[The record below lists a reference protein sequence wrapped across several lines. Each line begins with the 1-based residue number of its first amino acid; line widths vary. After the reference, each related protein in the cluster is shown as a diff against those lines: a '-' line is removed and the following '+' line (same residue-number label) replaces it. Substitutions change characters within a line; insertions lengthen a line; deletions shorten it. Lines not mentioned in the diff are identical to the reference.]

1 MTDTFPNWLT
11 VRMMKGVRGFNIDA
25 YLMALE
31 GWRRGLTLTWYDD
44 LSKKKD
50 MRIVGFNPL
59 GKSFSLSEKDGE
71 NLHYF
76 YRSRGDKVS
85 NEAVDT
91 VHHKDKAKEYLKKSK
106 VSTPKG
112 IKVNQ
117 DINQTTLK
125 KAIKSLKYPLVVKP
139 ALGSLGK
146 GVTTNIQSDDEL
158 FQAIQQVKENYED
171 YQDLIIEEYVE
182 GEEYRVYV
190 VDNEVVAATKRIAA
204 NVIGDGVSTIKQLI
218 EKKNEIR
225 KENPYLAKKLI
236 KIDDT
241 VITYLNKQ
249 EITIDDVP
257 QKNEYI
263 RLKGQA
269 NISAGGDPIDETDD
283 LDKKSKQLAIDAV
296 KSIPN
301 LHHAGVDIIINKDKK
316 MVLEINATA
325 DIAMH
330 VFPMK
335 GTPHNIPAKILD
347 YYYKGTSNNANDKT
361 SLFFDYC
368 DVRDILKKKVAEE
381 ITMSDAPS
389 GKFYKTRYIISG
401 KVQKVG
407 FRKWIKTR
415 AVKAGLSGYTRN
427 LKNGNVV
434 VVVGG
439 NEKKVEEFQKQCKKG
454 PRKAVVKKVQA
465 LEWDSIIKLGFEIR
479 K

>member
-1 MTDTFPNWLT
+1 
-11 VRMMKGVRGFNIDA
+11 
-25 YLMALE
+25 LE

-269 NISAGGDPIDETDD
+269 NIS
-283 LDKKSKQLAIDAV
+283 
-296 KSIPN
+296 
-301 LHHAGVDIIINKDKK
+301 
-316 MVLEINATA
+316 
-325 DIAMH
+325 
-330 VFPMK
+330 
-335 GTPHNIPAKILD
+335 
-347 YYYKGTSNNANDKT
+347 
-361 SLFFDYC
+361 
-368 DVRDILKKKVAEE
+368 
-381 ITMSDAPS
+381 
-389 GKFYKTRYIISG
+389 
-401 KVQKVG
+401 
-407 FRKWIKTR
+407 
-415 AVKAGLSGYTRN
+415 
-427 LKNGNVV
+427 
-434 VVVGG
+434 
-439 NEKKVEEFQKQCKKG
+439 
-454 PRKAVVKKVQA
+454 
-465 LEWDSIIKLGFEIR
+465 
-479 K
+479 

>member
-11 VRMMKGVRGFNIDA
+11 QRMMKGVKGFNIDA

-44 LSKKKD
+44 ISKKKD

-59 GKSFSLSEKDGE
+59 GKSFSLSEKDGM

-76 YRSRGDKVS
+76 YRSRGDKVT
-85 NEAVDT
+85 NEAVDI
-91 VHHKDKAKEYLKKSK
+91 VNHKDKAKEFFNKAK
-106 VSTPKG
+106 VPTPKG
-112 IKVNQ
+112 IKVDQ
-117 DINQTTLK
+117 DIHQAELK
-125 KAIKSLKYPLVVKP
+125 TEIKSLKYPLVVKP
-139 ALGSLGK
+139 TLGSLGK
-146 GVTTNIQSDDEL
+146 GVTTNIQNDGEL

-171 YQDLIIEEYVE
+171 YHDLIIEKHVK

-190 VDNEVVAATKRIAA
+190 VDNEVVAATKRIPA
-204 NVIGDGVSTIKQLI
+204 NVTGDGVSTIKQLI
-218 EKKNEIR
+218 EEKNDKR
-225 KENPYLAKKLI
+225 KDNPYLAKKLI
-236 KIDDT
+236 EIDDI
-241 VITYLNKQ
+241 VSAYLRKQ
-249 EITIDDVP
+249 ELTIDDIP
-257 QKNEYI
+257 QENEYI

-269 NISAGGDPIDETDD
+269 NISAGGDPIDATDD
-283 LDKKSKQLAIDAV
+283 LDKGSKKLAIDAV

-330 VFPMK
+330 VFPME
-335 GTPHNIPAKILD
+335 GIPYNVPAKILD
-347 YYYKGTSNNANDKT
+347 YYYPDTSSSAKDKT
-361 SLFFDYC
+361 SLFFDYQ
-368 DVRDILKKKVAEE
+368 DVRNILRKKLAEE
-381 ITMSDAPS
+381 ITLSDAPKGS
-389 GKFYKTRYIISG
+389 FYKTRFIISG

-407 FRKWIKTR
+407 FRNWIRTR

-434 VVVGG
+434 VIVGG
-439 NEKKVEEFQKQCKKG
+439 DEKKVKEFRKQCEQG
-454 PRKAVVKKVQA
+454 PRKAEVKEVKE
-465 LEWDSIIKLGFEIR
+465 LKWDSNIKLGFEIR